1 MKRPLIY
8 SENKHFKI
16 SKDNQDKITELSKNL
31 KISQNKVI
39 NLMIEMLN
47 PTYLI
52 IYKKE
57 KDCEN

>member
-16 SKDNQDKITELSKNL
+16 SKDNQDKITELSKMLNV
-31 KISQNKVI
+31 SQNKVI

-57 KDCEN
+57 KDNV